1 MSRRSKGRFIVLEGV
16 EGAGK
21 STQVRLLCERFE
33 ARGIRVVRTLEPGGT
48 AVGLRIRRI
57 LLDPELTA
65 MDALTELF
73 LYSAARAQHVR
84 EVIRP
89 ALEDGCTVIC
99 DRFSTSTLAYQ
110 GYARGL
116 DRNLIHQLDEI
127 ARDGIEPDIVLVLDL
142 TVRDGLTR
150 NADAGKRDRFE
161 LESIRFHEKVRD
173 GFHKLADADDHIHLV
188 SARGTPKMVHKR
200 ILQKLDQTPCR

>member
-1 MSRRSKGRFIVLEGV
+1 MSERPEGRFIVFEGV

-21 STQVRLLCERFE
+21 STQTHLLAE
-33 ARGIRVVRTLEPGGT
+33 ALAKRGVPVTRTLEPGGT
-48 AVGLRIRRI
+48 AIGLRIRQL
-57 LLDPELTA
+57 LLDPEMTA
-65 MDALTELF
+65 MDRLTELF

-89 ALEDGCTVIC
+89 ALETGRTVIC

-116 DRNLIHQLDEI
+116 DLTLIRRLDEI
-127 ARDGIEPDIVLVLDL
+127 ARDGIEPDRILILDL
-142 TVRDGLTR
+142 PVRDGLGR

-161 LESIRFHEKVRD
+161 LESIRFHEKVRT
-173 GFHKLADADDHIHLV
+173 GFHELAAGDDRIRIVPADGGPD
-188 SARGTPKMVHKR
+188 GVHQR
-200 ILQKLDQTPCR
+200 ILQILDEPCP